1 MLIEMQTITS
11 VTDDVV
17 NMNHSFVVKQTVNE
31 NFSDFHLFCL
41 SVVRDLINNQS
52 HINGEP
58 FIYKFNFPPDED
70 GDNEDDD
77 NEGEE
82 WKEKSLE
89 PEMPVYL
96 QETLGVLSYMS
107 DVIFQERNSFNK
119 ELENLLK

>member
-1 MLIEMQTITS
+1 MIIEMQTITS
-11 VTDDVV
+11 VDENGT
-17 NMNHSFVVKQTVNE
+17 NMNHSFDVKQTVNE

-58 FIYKFNFPPDED
+58 FIYDFNFTPDED
-70 GDNEDDD
+70 DEDD

-82 WKEKSLE
+82 WKEKGLE
-89 PEMPVYL
+89 PEMPGYL
-96 QETLGVLSYMS
+96 QETMSVLSYMS
-107 DVIFQERNSFNK
+107 DVIFRERDTFNK